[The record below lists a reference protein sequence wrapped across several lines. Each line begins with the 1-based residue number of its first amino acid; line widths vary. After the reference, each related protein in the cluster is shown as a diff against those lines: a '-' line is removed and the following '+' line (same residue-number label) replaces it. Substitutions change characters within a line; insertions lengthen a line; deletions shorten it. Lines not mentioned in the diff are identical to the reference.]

1 MYNGSNGIVEG
12 DNMINLV
19 KTNNLNLAILET
31 DFDVFADIANS
42 FSDIG
47 LKKECLIDLDDYAI
61 PEYFKDKMTLVVQSN
76 DMLLGYAII
85 NFNNKNNSI
94 TVNIDKLDVFDE
106 FKNKNMEAFL
116 VEGIIYIAGE
126 VGARNATVEINE
138 QDVMYMIYSQMG
150 FRKFDVTSNG
160 VVLSANV
167 ATTVELRKLN
177 DKFRDVPSDYV
188 DYKSLKLTNK
198 ISEGRTGTIYLTS
211 DNQILKMFKTTSF
224 TYIKDRE
231 ETLKA
236 LLNIDVEE
244 VVKPKNLV
252 YYNGVFVGYT
262 MDYLP
267 DGKSLYD
274 IEKEK
279 CSFEEKIDRIKKIEE
294 VMQKLHN
301 KKIYICDL
309 NAENIFFD
317 KDDNVKLIDC
327 DAFVIKKN
335 VINTNVD
342 DKFVDPFNKIV
353 SENSDLYAF
362 AITILELLL
371 NIRFKKED
379 KYQDIRKIYEKNKS
393 KLPVSFKSYFDSVF
407 NGKQRQYL
415 SEGYEKYVNE
425 MYSVEKEVTKQDIEQ
440 KGGNVSVI
448 ILSLIALA
456 IAIIGFIA
464 LKYGR

>member
-1 MYNGSNGIVEG
+1 
-12 DNMINLV
+12 MINLV

-42 FSDIG
+42 FNDLG
-47 LKKECLIDLDDYAI
+47 LKKECLIDLDDYTI

-85 NFNNKNNSI
+85 NFNNKNNNI
-94 TVNIDKLDVFDE
+94 TVSIDKLDVFDE

-126 VGARNATVEINE
+126 VGARSVTVEINE
-138 QDVMYMIYSQMG
+138 QDVMFMIYSQMG
-150 FRKFDVTSNG
+150 FRKFDVSDDG

-167 ATTVELRKLN
+167 TSTVETRKLN
-177 DKFRDVPSDYV
+177 DKFRDIPEDYV
-188 DYKSLKLTNK
+188 DYKSLKLVNK
-198 ISEGRTGTIYLTS
+198 IAEGRSGTIYLTS
-211 DNQILKMFKTTSF
+211 DNQILKMFNTTSF

-236 LLNIDVEE
+236 LLDIDVEE
-244 VVKPKNLV
+244 VVKPKKLV

-274 IEKEK
+274 IEKQK
-279 CSFEEKIDRIKKIEE
+279 CSFEEKIDKIKKIEE
-294 VMQKLHN
+294 VMQKLHD

-317 KDDNVKLIDC
+317 KDNNVKLIDC

-342 DKFVDPFNKIV
+342 NKFIDPFNKIV

-371 NIRFKKED
+371 DTKFKKED
-379 KYQDIRKIYEKNKS
+379 GYEEIRKIYEKNKS
-393 KLPVSFKSYFDSVF
+393 KLPVSFKSYFDSIF

-415 SEGYEKYVNE
+415 SEGYEKYVSE
-425 MYSVEKEVTKQDIEQ
+425 MYSIDKEITKEDIEQ
-440 KGGNVSVI
+440 RGGNVSAI

-456 IAIIGFIA
+456 IAVIGFIA